1 MFRVPMESHAMLT
14 TAGGGQAG
22 RICEDAAGYRVR
34 FSVCARSAANV
45 HPRPSDLLTIHLRFG
60 DDECCWLATQAK
72 HCSATTGSIGFNGPL
87 NYADD
92 GNLVSVCFVGGEG
105 KTVSPNA

>member
-1 MFRVPMESHAMLT
+1 MPA
-14 TAGGGQAG
+14 
-22 RICEDAAGYRVR
+22 EDAIRVLQLK
-34 FSVCARSAANV
+34 SDQLARGSP
-45 HPRPSDLLTIHLRFG
+45 HTSPFLLHRSLLIL
-60 DDECCWLATQAK
+60 WSK

>member
-1 MFRVPMESHAMLT
+1 MRFLCLGSH
-14 TAGGGQAG
+14 GC
-22 RICEDAAGYRVR
+22 R
-34 FSVCARSAANV
+34 
-45 HPRPSDLLTIHLRFG
+45 RPSDLLTIRLRFG
-60 DDECCWLATQAK
+60 DDEAECCWLATQAK
-72 HCSATTGSIGFNGPL
+72 HCSATTESIGFNGPL